1 MQVMIQWLAY
11 RFNVWL
17 EVASLV
23 LIDYGR
29 AWSLSS
35 LLGPAYAMIALN
47 I

>member
-1 MQVMIQWLAY
+1 MIQWLAY

-35 LLGPAYAMIALN
+35 LRVPGNAINASIFR